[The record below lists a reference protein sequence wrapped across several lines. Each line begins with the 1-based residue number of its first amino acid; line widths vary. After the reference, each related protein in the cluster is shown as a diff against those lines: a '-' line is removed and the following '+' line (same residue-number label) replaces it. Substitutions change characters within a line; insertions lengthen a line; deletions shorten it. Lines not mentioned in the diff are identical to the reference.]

1 MSAIFNN
8 CGTLLTFRVGP
19 TDAKFFAEFYYNPD
33 NNTGYKTQDIANLGK
48 FTIIARVMTKDGL
61 QSHPFTAYPLP
72 PVKANP
78 HANPE
83 LVKERSRQLIG
94 SPKTVV
100 RDSINQRAALD
111 TISSND

>member
-8 CGTLLTFRVGP
+8 CGTLLTYRVGP
-19 TDAKFFAEFYYNPD
+19 TDAKFFSEFYYNPD
-33 NNTGYKTQDIANLGK
+33 TETGYKTQDIANLGK
-48 FTIIARVMTKDGL
+48 FTVIARVMTKEGI

-78 HANPE
+78 NANPD
-83 LVKERSRQLIG
+83 LIRERSRRLIG
-94 SPKTVV
+94 SDRNLV
-100 RDSINQRAALD
+100 RKSINDRAALD

>member
-19 TDAKFFAEFYYNPD
+19 TDAKFFSEFYYNPD

-48 FTIIARVMTKDGL
+48 FTIIARVMTKDGI

-72 PVKANP
+72 PYKANP
-78 HANPE
+78 NANPD
-83 LVKERSRQLIG
+83 LIRERSRALIG
-94 SPKTVV
+94 TPREKV
-100 RDSINQRAALD
+100 RASITARAALD